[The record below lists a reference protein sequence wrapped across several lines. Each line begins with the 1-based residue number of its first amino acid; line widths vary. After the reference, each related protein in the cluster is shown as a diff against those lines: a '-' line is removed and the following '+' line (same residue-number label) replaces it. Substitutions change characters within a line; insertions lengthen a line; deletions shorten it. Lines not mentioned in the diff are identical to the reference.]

1 MVIKKYKEDI
11 YFIGAV
17 VLCFTVLSL
26 LFYNSPLPLLI
37 LLPFIPYIRKMNR
50 ERKKRKEIL
59 ELTVS
64 FRDFLYSLSISFA
77 SGRLMAE
84 GIYEAHE
91 YLKTIYEP
99 SSLIMKEVAQMII
112 KLKEAKENEEN
123 ILLDFSEKY
132 PVQDIKIFT
141 ETFIAAKKTGGD
153 MEKVVMSSIRI
164 LLEKMD
170 ILEEIKVMVAQ
181 KKMEGKI
188 MTTMPLALLFFL
200 RFTSSDFI
208 SILYE
213 TMEGRII
220 MTASLVLILLSYLL
234 TKRITDIR
242 I

>member
-11 YFIGAV
+11 YFVGAV

-91 YLKTIYEP
+91 YLKNIYEP

-220 MTASLVLILLSYLL
+220 MTASLVLILLSYFL
-234 TKRITDIR
+234 TKKITDIK

>member
-181 KKMEGKI
+181 KRMEGKI

>member
-99 SSLIMKEVAQMII
+99 SSLIMKEVTQMII

-181 KKMEGKI
+181 KRMEGKI

>member
-1 MVIKKYKEDI
+1 VVIKKYKEDI

-181 KKMEGKI
+181 KRMEGKI

>member
-220 MTASLVLILLSYLL
+220 MTASLVLILLSYFL
-234 TKRITDIR
+234 TKKITDIK

>member
-99 SSLIMKEVAQMII
+99 SSIIMKEVTQMII

-181 KKMEGKI
+181 KRMEGKI

-220 MTASLVLILLSYLL
+220 MSASLVLILLSYLL

>member
-99 SSLIMKEVAQMII
+99 SSLIMKEVTQMII

-181 KKMEGKI
+181 KRMEGKI

-220 MTASLVLILLSYLL
+220 MSASLLLILLSYLL

>member
-11 YFIGAV
+11 YFVGAV

-220 MTASLVLILLSYLL
+220 MTASLVLILLSYFL
-234 TKRITDIR
+234 TKKITDIK

>member
-1 MVIKKYKEDI
+1 MIKKYKEDI

-99 SSLIMKEVAQMII
+99 SSLIMKEVTQMII

-170 ILEEIKVMVAQ
+170 ILGEIKVMVAQ
-181 KKMEGKI
+181 KRMEGKI

>member
-11 YFIGAV
+11 YFVGAV

-99 SSLIMKEVAQMII
+99 SSLIMKEVTQMII

-181 KKMEGKI
+181 KRMEGKI

>member
-1 MVIKKYKEDI
+1 VIKKYKEDI

-99 SSLIMKEVAQMII
+99 SSLIMKEVTQMII

-181 KKMEGKI
+181 KRMEGKI

-220 MTASLVLILLSYLL
+220 MSASLLLILLSYLL

>member
-1 MVIKKYKEDI
+1 VIKKYKEDI

-99 SSLIMKEVAQMII
+99 SSLIMKEVTQMII

-181 KKMEGKI
+181 KRMEGKI

-220 MTASLVLILLSYLL
+220 MSASLVLILLSYLL

>member
-99 SSLIMKEVAQMII
+99 SSLIMKEVTQMII

-170 ILEEIKVMVAQ
+170 ILGEIKVMVAQ
-181 KKMEGKI
+181 KRMEGKI

>member
-26 LFYNSPLPLLI
+26 LFYNSPLLLLI

-220 MTASLVLILLSYLL
+220 MTASLVLILLSYFL
-234 TKRITDIR
+234 TKKITDIK

>member
-1 MVIKKYKEDI
+1 VIKKYKEDI

-99 SSLIMKEVAQMII
+99 SSLIMKEVTQMII

-170 ILEEIKVMVAQ
+170 ILGEIKVMVAQ
-181 KKMEGKI
+181 KRMEGKI

>member
-1 MVIKKYKEDI
+1 VVIKKYKEDI

-99 SSLIMKEVAQMII
+99 SSLIMKEVTQMII

-170 ILEEIKVMVAQ
+170 ILGEIKVMVAQ
-181 KKMEGKI
+181 KRMEGKI

>member
-99 SSLIMKEVAQMII
+99 SSLIMKEVTQMII

-181 KKMEGKI
+181 KRMEGKI

-220 MTASLVLILLSYLL
+220 MSASLVLILLSYLL